1 MRRAQPSTAAQV
13 SFSLRV
19 QSHEM
24 GVERAHRAS
33 VYDLER
39 SGACRSRFIRLG
51 EAIVRDN
58 AERLTACL
66 VLGTEATGEAQDS

>member
-1 MRRAQPSTAAQV
+1 MWRT
-13 SFSLRV
+13 
-19 QSHEM
+19 
-24 GVERAHRAS
+24 GAS

-39 SGACRSRFIRLG
+39 VAVHADPGSSWLG

-58 AERLTACL
+58 AERLTSCL